1 MLILSGGCREIMYMI
16 MPYLFHMR
24 TPEGV
29 YQLQIS
35 IIDNQSM
42 IPKANLAIEGK
53 ADGGWYPVGKIE
65 IR

>member
-1 MLILSGGCREIMYMI
+1 MI